1 MNIEMLDGS
10 LAEVPAINVM
20 AGSRGT
26 ERVRIPILKGRC
38 PELPKALDAL
48 VLVGDLQACD
58 REDVPV
64 EDRSLIGHVLS
75 RELHALSV
83 CGLLPPADRIGVLLA
98 GDFYTNPDLKRR
110 GTTGDVEDVW
120 ISFAK
125 RFAWIAGV
133 AGNHDLFAGRDHFGN
148 VFRNH
153 THVHPLDG
161 ELLEIDGLRIGG
173 ISGIFGTPGR
183 KPWRHDEE
191 SFEKAFHEI
200 VRGKPDILLLHEGPN
215 YPPDHLRGS
224 AFIRELLE
232 ALPAK
237 SKPALVV
244 NGHCHWPK
252 PMVELGQSGPTVMNV
267 DARAVVLV
275 RD

>member
-1 MNIEMLDGS
+1 MNMEMLDGS
-10 LAEVPAINVM
+10 LAKVPAINVM

-26 ERVRIPILKGRC
+26 ERVHIPILQGRW
-38 PELPKALDAL
+38 PRLPSALDAL

-58 REDVPV
+58 REDVVV
-64 EDRSLIGHVLS
+64 EDRSLIGHVVS

-83 CGLLPPADRIGVLLA
+83 CGLLPPADRMGVLLA

-125 RFAWIAGV
+125 RFGWIAGV
-133 AGNHDLFAGRDHFGN
+133 AGNHDLFAGRSDFGN

-153 THVHPLDG
+153 ANVHPLDG
-161 ELLEIDGLRIGG
+161 DVREIDGLKIGG

-183 KPWRHDEE
+183 KPWRHDYD
-191 SFEKAFHEI
+191 SFEKAFHDI
-200 VRGKPDILLLHEGPN
+200 MSRKPDILLLHEGPD
-215 YPPDHLRGS
+215 YPPDRLRGS

-232 ALPAK
+232 ALPEET
-237 SKPALVV
+237 KPDLVV

-252 PMVELGQSGPTVMNV
+252 PMVELGASGPTVMNV